1 MGSVLR
7 NHAVAERLPHENPEQ
22 LLSLEGR
29 KVGHTGETLSTRQAY
44 SRNIRVSGSQGPS
57 YYAVGVGVAAP
68 IAWTPPST
76 WTISPVIARARS
88 ESRKRAA
95 SATGVGSSTSQP

>member
-57 YYAVGVGVAAP
+57 YYAVGGGVGADRAGGDEVDAHALRPEVAGEVAADRLQRRLGD
-68 IAWTPPST
+68 AH
-76 WTISPVIARARS
+76 PV
-88 ESRKRAA
+88 
-95 SATGVGSSTSQP
+95 V